1 MAKTV
6 PLTEADPLVALN
18 VALAVVPGDA
28 QGVPE
33 TPLQLVAEVSLV
45 APLAPVQVPLVCAEA
60 VAASASSAA
69 MASDRAAGSQMAPTP
84 EATNWGFDFMVVGNF
99 YLISGGKYFVP
110 PQDSTHAQGGK
121 DLTRDQMGVGS
132 RGFHGGVSSIDSR
145 FRKLYKICKIF
156 YYMQYMCFR

>member
-1 MAKTV
+1 MVLAKTV

-33 TPLQLVAEVSLV
+33 TPLQLVAEVSQV

-60 VAASASSAA
+60 VAASASSAV
-69 MASDRAAGSQMAPTP
+69 MASDRAAGSQVAPTP
-84 EATNWGFDFMVVGNF
+84 EATNWDFDFMVVGNF

-110 PQDSTHAQGGK
+110 PQDSTDAQQEIPMK
-121 DLTRDQMGVGS
+121 FLQFVYMATCPSPS
-132 RGFHGGVSSIDSR
+132 REVAAAS
-145 FRKLYKICKIF
+145 L
-156 YYMQYMCFR
+156 